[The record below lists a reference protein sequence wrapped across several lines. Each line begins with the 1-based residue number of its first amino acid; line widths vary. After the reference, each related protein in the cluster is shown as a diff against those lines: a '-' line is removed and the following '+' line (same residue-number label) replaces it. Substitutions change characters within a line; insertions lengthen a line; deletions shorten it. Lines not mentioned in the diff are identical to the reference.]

1 MKEVKYRID
10 ETENKIDLKS
20 MIQILKKYESTYVL
34 KAHESKL
41 NRSVE
46 ARGATRYSQ
55 PSSIAQME

>member
-1 MKEVKYRID
+1 
-10 ETENKIDLKS
+10 

-46 ARGATRYSQ
+46 ARGATSYSQ